1 LKRLIR
7 PAIALALTGWILWR
21 AHPSAVVDAAR
32 DANLSWIAAAI
43 ALVLIDRALM
53 AYRAVALLA
62 PIEPPQRPPLGD
74 VVRIFFE
81 STFLGTFLPAS
92 IGGDAARAFALAQLQ
107 VPGAAAVASVLMDRL
122 LGVVSILIVG
132 VAGLLLSRSGDFA
145 STRAIELSLGIG
157 GLAALAAS
165 TVVFSERAAA
175 AAQSIA
181 AWLPFAPLRRIGG
194 ELTRA
199 TRAYG
204 THHGT
209 LAAVLAASVAVQ
221 AIRIVQAYC
230 LGRALHIDAP
240 LAVYFEFIPLILLVM
255 LLPVSINGIGPSQ
268 VAFVWF
274 FSRAGVPD
282 AQSFALS
289 ILFVALGIVGNL
301 PGGFIWA
308 TKRKAA

>member
-7 PAIALALTGWILWR
+7 TAIALALTGWILWR
-21 AHPSAVVDAAR
+21 AHPSAVLDAAR
-32 DANLSWIAAAI
+32 DANLSWIAAAV

-62 PIEPPQRPPLGD
+62 PIEPRRRPPLGD

-132 VAGLLLSRSGDFA
+132 VAGLLLSRRGDFA
-145 STRAIELSLGIG
+145 STRAIELSLTIG

-175 AAQSIA
+175 IAQYIA
-181 AWLPFAPLRRIGG
+181 ARLPFAPLRRIGG
-194 ELTRA
+194 DLTRA

-230 LGRALHIDAP
+230 LGRSLHIDAT

-274 FSRAGVPD
+274 FAKAGVPD

-301 PGGFIWA
+301 PGGLIWA